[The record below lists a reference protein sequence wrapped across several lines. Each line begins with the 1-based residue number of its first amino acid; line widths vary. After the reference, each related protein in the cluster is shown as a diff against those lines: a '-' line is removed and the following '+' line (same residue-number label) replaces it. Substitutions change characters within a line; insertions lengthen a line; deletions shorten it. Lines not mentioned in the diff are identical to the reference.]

1 MKKKV
6 LVQVPPEP
14 IQSDNYFI
22 LDIEGDPDTAKYYL
36 LGLLFV
42 QKNDNHYYSFWAD
55 SEHDQKKM
63 WQSFFEM
70 AKAQP
75 QIPIYHYGSFD
86 LKAVRS
92 LSQRYGGGADI
103 IGRMVNINTII
114 YGRIYF
120 PTYGNSLK
128 EIGVFLGAA
137 WTYPDV
143 TGLQALAWRYRWEN
157 TRDDQYKQ
165 LLLQYN
171 HEDCSALLS
180 LISFLCGVTSAHISR
195 DVDLLDRQNAQ
206 TTEKGAEAHRIFE
219 TIIKSAHAKYQQ
231 RKITF
236 DKKQR
241 ETENDRLL
249 FEEKKVVHCPK
260 YNPKPNRVVK
270 VLSRRKC
277 PKCKDVIQST
287 QKKPASIIITDLKFT
302 TQGCRKIVT
311 KYVGH
316 KVRCLRC
323 QGYYNP
329 RIIAEIGKGRR
340 YGEGLMAWCIHQ
352 RIVCRL
358 PYRTIKLIAEEVC
371 NIHLSQS
378 ALNYFVAI
386 FARKHQQT
394 EKKLHERLLESP
406 FIHVD
411 ETQINIQGIN
421 HYVWIFTDGRYVI
434 FRITETRETDIVH
447 KMLSDYKGTLITD
460 FYGGYDS
467 VKCKQ
472 QKCLSHLIRDINDE
486 LWKEP
491 FNRELESFVL
501 EVSDLLKPIFNDL
514 YRYGSKKRHLFKHVP
529 SVDLFYLKFIENC
542 DYQSESVI
550 KFQKRFKRYRD
561 NLFRFLCEDGIPW
574 NNNAAERGIRHIA
587 VQRKISGSFGEHT
600 IPQYLRLLGI
610 AQSCRFQ
617 DKSFLKFLLSGNKNL
632 DEYKGPKKD
641 PD

>member
-1 MKKKV
+1 
-6 LVQVPPEP
+6 
-14 IQSDNYFI
+14 
-22 LDIEGDPDTAKYYL
+22 
-36 LGLLFV
+36 
-42 QKNDNHYYSFWAD
+42 
-55 SEHDQKKM
+55 
-63 WQSFFEM
+63 
-70 AKAQP
+70 
-75 QIPIYHYGSFD
+75 
-86 LKAVRS
+86 
-92 LSQRYGGGADI
+92 
-103 IGRMVNINTII
+103 
-114 YGRIYF
+114 
-120 PTYGNSLK
+120 
-128 EIGVFLGAA
+128 
-137 WTYPDV
+137 
-143 TGLQALAWRYRWEN
+143 
-157 TRDDQYKQ
+157 
-165 LLLQYN
+165 
-171 HEDCSALLS
+171 LLS
-180 LISFLCGVTSAHISR
+180 LISFLCSVTSAHISR
-195 DVDLLDRQNAQ
+195 DVDLLDRQNAR
-206 TTEKGAEAHRIFE
+206 TTEKGAETHRILE
-219 TIIKSAHAKYQQ
+219 TIIKSAHAKYQR

-241 ETENDRLL
+241 ETENDGILHK
-249 FEEKKVVHCPK
+249 EKKVVHCPK

-277 PKCKDVIQST
+277 PHCKEVIRST

-311 KYVGH
+311 KYMGH

-323 QGYYNP
+323 QEYYNP
-329 RIIAEIGKGRR
+329 RIIAEFGKGRR
-340 YGEGLMAWCIHQ
+340 YGDGLMAWCIHQ

-358 PYRTIKLIAEEVC
+358 PYRTIEQIAEELF
-371 NIHLSQS
+371 NINLSHV
-378 ALNYFVAI
+378 ALNHFVAN
-386 FARKHQQT
+386 FARRHQQT
-394 EKKLHERLLESP
+394 EKKLHERLLEAL

-421 HYVWIFTDGRYVI
+421 QYVWIFTDGRYVI

-472 QKCLSHLIRDINDE
+472 QKCLSHLIRDINDD

-491 FNRELESFVL
+491 FNQELESFVL
-501 EVSDLLKPIFNDL
+501 GVSELLKPIFSDL
-514 YRYGSKKRHLFKHVP
+514 YRYGSKKRHLFKHLP
-529 SVDLFYLKFIENC
+529 FVDRFYRKSIENS

-574 NNNAAERGIRHIA
+574 NNNTAERGIRHIA

-617 DKSFLKFLLSGNKNL
+617 DKSFLKFLLSGKKNL
-632 DEYKGPKKD
+632 DQYHETKKRSRKPETD
-641 PD
+641 KKAKRTDGEQ